1 MVARCNDGWPLVI
14 LKLRGTIM
22 NDTWDLIRNVA
33 EVIGMFFIPVMA
45 WVLYTIVNHGKQII
59 VLEQKVNESLN
70 QRMGRIEKR
79 VGGIED
85 KIDQMSENVTEC
97 KMVVQDN
104 KNLHNQ
110 ISQQLGSLMS
120 KVDGMKN

>member
-1 MVARCNDGWPLVI
+1 
-14 LKLRGTIM
+14 M

-33 EVIGMFFIPVMA
+33 EVVGMFFIPVMA

-85 KIDQMSENVTEC
+85 KIEQMSENVTEC
-97 KMVVQDN
+97 KMVVNDN
-104 KNLHNQ
+104 KHLQ
-110 ISQQLGSLMS
+110 GEISQKFDILLQRMNQQG
-120 KVDGMKN
+120 

>member
-1 MVARCNDGWPLVI
+1 
-14 LKLRGTIM
+14 M
-22 NDTWDLIRNVA
+22 NDTWDLIRNVT
-33 EVIGMFFIPVMA
+33 EVVGMFFIPVMA
-45 WVLYTIVNHGKQII
+45 WVLYTMVQHGKQII

-97 KMVVQDN
+97 KMVVNDN
-104 KNLHNQ
+104 KNFNSE
-110 ISQQLGSLMS
+110 ISHKFDILIQKMN
-120 KVDGMKN
+120 DN

>member
-1 MVARCNDGWPLVI
+1 
-14 LKLRGTIM
+14 M

-33 EVIGMFFIPVMA
+33 EVVGMFFIPIMA
-45 WVLYTIVNHGKQII
+45 WVLYTIVYHGKQII

-97 KMVVQDN
+97 KMVIHDN
-104 KNLHNQ
+104 KNMHTQ
-110 ISQQLGSLMS
+110 ISNKFDVLIQ
-120 KVDGMKN
+120 KIDNK

>member
-1 MVARCNDGWPLVI
+1 
-14 LKLRGTIM
+14 M
-22 NDTWDLIRNVA
+22 NDTWDLIRNIA
-33 EVIGMFFIPVMA
+33 EVVGMFFIPVMC

-97 KMVVQDN
+97 KMVINDN

-110 ISQQLGSLMS
+110 ISNKFDVLIQKM
-120 KVDGMKN
+120 NN

>member
-1 MVARCNDGWPLVI
+1 
-14 LKLRGTIM
+14 M
-22 NDTWDLIRNVA
+22 NDTWDLIRNVT
-33 EVIGMFFIPVMA
+33 EVVGMFFIPVMG
-45 WVLYTIVNHGKQII
+45 WVLYTMVQHGKQII

-97 KMVVQDN
+97 KMVVNDN
-104 KNLHNQ
+104 KNFNSE
-110 ISQQLGSLMS
+110 ISHKFDILIQKMN
-120 KVDGMKN
+120 DN

>member
-1 MVARCNDGWPLVI
+1 
-14 LKLRGTIM
+14 M
-22 NDTWDLIRNVA
+22 NDTWDLIRNIT
-33 EVIGMFFIPVMA
+33 EVIGMFFLPVMA
-45 WVLYTIVNHGKQII
+45 WVLYTMVQHGKQII

-110 ISQQLGSLMS
+110 ISQQLGSLLS

>member
-1 MVARCNDGWPLVI
+1 
-14 LKLRGTIM
+14 M
-22 NDTWDLIRNVA
+22 NDTWDLIRNVT
-33 EVIGMFFIPVMA
+33 EVIGMFFLPVMA
-45 WVLYTIVNHGKQII
+45 WVLYTMVQHGKQII

-85 KIDQMSENVTEC
+85 KIDQMSDNVTEC

-104 KNLHNQ
+104 KSLHGQ

-120 KVDGMKN
+120 KIDDIGK

>member
-1 MVARCNDGWPLVI
+1 
-14 LKLRGTIM
+14 M

-33 EVIGMFFIPVMA
+33 EVVGMFFIPVMA

-85 KIDQMSENVTEC
+85 KIEQMSENVTEC
-97 KMVVQDN
+97 KMVVNDN
-104 KNLHNQ
+104 KHLQ
-110 ISQQLGSLMS
+110 SEISQKFDLLLQKM
-120 KVDGMKN
+120 NQ

>member
-1 MVARCNDGWPLVI
+1 
-14 LKLRGTIM
+14 M
-22 NDTWDLIRNVA
+22 NDTWDLIRNIT

-45 WVLYTIVNHGKQII
+45 WVLYTMIQHGKQII

-85 KIDQMSENVTEC
+85 KIETMSENVTEC
-97 KMVVQDN
+97 KMVVNDN
-104 KNLHNQ
+104 KHLQ
-110 ISQQLGSLMS
+110 SEISQKFDVLIA
-120 KVDGMKN
+120 KINN

>member
-1 MVARCNDGWPLVI
+1 
-14 LKLRGTIM
+14 M
-22 NDTWDLIRNVA
+22 NETWDLIRNVT
-33 EVIGMFFIPVMA
+33 EVVGMFFIPVLG
-45 WVLYTIVNHGKQII
+45 WVLYTMVQHGKQII

-97 KMVVQDN
+97 KMVVNDN
-104 KNLHNQ
+104 KNFNSE
-110 ISQQLGSLMS
+110 ISHKFDILIQKMN
-120 KVDGMKN
+120 DN

>member
-1 MVARCNDGWPLVI
+1 
-14 LKLRGTIM
+14 M

-33 EVIGMFFIPVMA
+33 EVVGMFFIPVMA

-85 KIDQMSENVTEC
+85 KIEQMSENVTEC
-97 KMVVQDN
+97 KMVVNDN
-104 KNLHNQ
+104 KHLQ
-110 ISQQLGSLMS
+110 SEISQKFDLLLQKMNQQS
-120 KVDGMKN
+120 

>member
-1 MVARCNDGWPLVI
+1 
-14 LKLRGTIM
+14 M
-22 NDTWDLIRNVA
+22 NDTWSLIRNIT
-33 EVIGMFFIPVMA
+33 EVIGMFFLPVMA
-45 WVLYTIVNHGKQII
+45 WVLYTMVQHGKQII

-85 KIDQMSENVTEC
+85 KIEQMSENVTEC
-97 KMVVQDN
+97 KMVINDN

-110 ISQQLGSLMS
+110 ISNKFDVLIQKM
-120 KVDGMKN
+120 NN

>member
-1 MVARCNDGWPLVI
+1 
-14 LKLRGTIM
+14 
-22 NDTWDLIRNVA
+22 
-33 EVIGMFFIPVMA
+33 
-45 WVLYTIVNHGKQII
+45 
-59 VLEQKVNESLN
+59 
-70 QRMGRIEKR
+70 MGRIEKR

-120 KVDGMKN
+120 KVDGMKE

>member
-1 MVARCNDGWPLVI
+1 
-14 LKLRGTIM
+14 M

-33 EVIGMFFIPVMA
+33 EVVGMFFLPAMA

-85 KIDQMSENVTEC
+85 KVDQISENVTEC
-97 KMVVQDN
+97 KMVVNDN
-104 KNLHNQ
+104 KHLHTE
-110 ISQQLGSLMS
+110 ISHKFDLLLRKMS
-120 KVDGMKN
+120 D

>member
-1 MVARCNDGWPLVI
+1 
-14 LKLRGTIM
+14 M
-22 NDTWDLIRNVA
+22 NDTWDLIRNIT
-33 EVIGMFFIPVMA
+33 EVVGMFLITVMA
-45 WVLYTIVNHGKQII
+45 WVLYTMVQHGKQII

-97 KMVVQDN
+97 KMVVNDN
-104 KNLHNQ
+104 KNFNSEISHNFDILIQ
-110 ISQQLGSLMS
+110 KMN
-120 KVDGMKN
+120 DN

>member
-1 MVARCNDGWPLVI
+1 
-14 LKLRGTIM
+14 M
-22 NDTWDLIRNVA
+22 NDTWDLIRNIT

-45 WVLYTIVNHGKQII
+45 WVLYTMIQHGKQII

-85 KIDQMSENVTEC
+85 KIETMSENVTEC
-97 KMVVQDN
+97 KMVVNDN
-104 KNLHNQ
+104 KNLQ
-110 ISQQLGSLMS
+110 SEISQKFDVLIA
-120 KVDGMKN
+120 KINN

>member
-1 MVARCNDGWPLVI
+1 
-14 LKLRGTIM
+14 M
-22 NDTWDLIRNVA
+22 NDAWDLIRNIA
-33 EVIGMFFIPVMA
+33 EVVGMFFIPIMA
-45 WVLYTIVNHGKQII
+45 WVLYTIVHHGKQII

-97 KMVVQDN
+97 KMVINDN

-110 ISQQLGSLMS
+110 ISNKFDVLIEKIS
-120 KVDGMKN
+120 NT

>member
-1 MVARCNDGWPLVI
+1 
-14 LKLRGTIM
+14 M

-33 EVIGMFFIPVMA
+33 EVVGMFFIPIMA
-45 WVLYTIVNHGKQII
+45 WVLYTIVYHGKQII

-97 KMVVQDN
+97 KMVIHDN
-104 KNLHNQ
+104 KNMLTQ
-110 ISQQLGSLMS
+110 ISNKFDVLIQ
-120 KVDGMKN
+120 KIDNK

>member
-1 MVARCNDGWPLVI
+1 
-14 LKLRGTIM
+14 M
-22 NDTWDLIRNVA
+22 NETWDLIRNIM
-33 EVIGMFFIPVMA
+33 EVVGMFFLPVMG
-45 WVLYTIVNHGKQII
+45 WILYAIINHGKQII
-59 VLEQKVNESLN
+59 VLEQKVNESLD

-97 KMVVQDN
+97 KIVIHDN

-110 ISQQLGSLMS
+110 ISQKFDMLLS
-120 KVDGMKN
+120 KIDKAE